1 MKRFLSLLVIGIML
15 ATPVFAETI
24 DVSAMSL
31 EELLAL
37 RNTVNTA
44 ISERIDLSFNDS
56 KIGTGVYVVGKD
68 IKPGRYDLICTF
80 SKIKTYPDGST
91 GYSLCEIDIFPD
103 ASDDASSIYSYSF
116 IALGQQ
122 FAVELKE
129 GNVLHIKD
137 GNFQIQKS
145 EHSWA
150 P

>member
-1 MKRFLSLLVIGIML
+1 MLV
-15 ATPVFAETI
+15 TPVFAETI

-68 IKPGRYDLICTF
+68 IKPGKYDLICTLARIDLSF
-80 SKIKTYPDGST
+80 EGTPR
-91 GYSLCEIDIFPD
+91 YSMCSIDIFSD
-103 ASDDASSIYSYSF
+103 ASDDAKSICCFSR
-116 IALGQQ
+116 IAVGQQ
-122 FAVELKE
+122 FAIELKE
-129 GNVLHIKD
+129 GNVLCIDD
-137 GNFQIQKS
+137 GNFLIQKS